1 MRWKRP
7 GVGSPRLALFFH
19 GYWNATLAYDIPM
32 AGEGI
37 AKKEMARRTGRALA
51 TVKKR

>member
-19 GYWNATLAYDIPM
+19 CYWNATLAYDIRM
-32 AGEGI
+32 AGQGI
-37 AKKEMARRTGRALA
+37 AKKEMARRTGLALA